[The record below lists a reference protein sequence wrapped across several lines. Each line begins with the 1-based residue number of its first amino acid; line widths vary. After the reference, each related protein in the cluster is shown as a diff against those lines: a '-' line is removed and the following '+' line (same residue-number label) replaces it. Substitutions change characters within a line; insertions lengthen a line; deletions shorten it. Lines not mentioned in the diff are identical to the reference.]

1 MFFET
6 LNKIKINNNIKKKN
20 LIININNNELNFLK
34 KLIKLNI
41 IKYIYKYNNKHL
53 LILNFFKKN
62 KLIFNIKNL
71 YKSSNNKI
79 IKYRNIKIINKKNK
93 ILLLTS
99 NKGII
104 NNYEAEKKK
113 TGGIIITYIWN

>member
-113 TGGIIITYIWN
+113 TGGIIITYI